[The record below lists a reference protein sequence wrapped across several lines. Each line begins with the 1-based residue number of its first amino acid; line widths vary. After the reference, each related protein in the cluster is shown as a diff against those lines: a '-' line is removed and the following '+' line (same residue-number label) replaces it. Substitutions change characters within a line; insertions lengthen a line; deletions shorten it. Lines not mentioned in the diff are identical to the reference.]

1 MVSDEID
8 DCIHANFHL
17 CLRVKD
23 RALTLFL
30 KECSLNTKKFMKFS
44 LFIVFWKVR
53 NLESQS
59 IKLVFFD
66 IVWSLVYKSLWNLWY
81 IIKDEVIVVIVGKNH
96 VNTII
101 FFHVR

>member
-1 MVSDEID
+1 MVKLIDLVFKTMVSDEID
-8 DCIHANFHL
+8 DYIYANFHL

-66 IVWSLVYKSLWNLWY
+66 IVWSLVYKSLWNL
-81 IIKDEVIVVIVGKNH
+81 
-96 VNTII
+96 
-101 FFHVR
+101 